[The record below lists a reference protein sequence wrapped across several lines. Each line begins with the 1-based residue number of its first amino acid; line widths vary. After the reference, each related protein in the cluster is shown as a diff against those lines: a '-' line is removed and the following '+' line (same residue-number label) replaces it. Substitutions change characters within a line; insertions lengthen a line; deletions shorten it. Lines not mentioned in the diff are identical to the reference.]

1 MRKLNREEWIKL
13 ESKIL
18 WGLFAVILGV
28 VLLTA
33 PGDVYGDELVHEFK
47 SPSFSGVGSSSHYL
61 TIENQQFSRK
71 QAIADDIESA
81 LKSAERDAENTTLA
95 KFMRNLESRI
105 YAQLSKQLVEK
116 LFETCSVEAIAAE
129 TCSETTF
136 GSFVLEG
143 NTITYQKTIC
153 DSSLWACTQ
162 GDAVIVMTIVSED
175 GTETQIVIPIGAG
188 TAGGGG

>member
-1 MRKLNREEWIKL
+1 MKKE
-13 ESKIL
+13 KINIFVFL
-18 WGLFAVILGV
+18 GMIIGLLYFTSV
-28 VLLTA
+28 VHA
-33 PGDVYGDELVHEFK
+33 DELVHEFK
-47 SPSFSGVGSSSHYL
+47 NPSFSGIGTSSHYL
-61 TIENQQFSRK
+61 TIENQEFSRR

-81 LKSAERDAENTTLA
+81 LKQAQRDEENTTLA

-116 LFETCSVEAIAAE
+116 LFESCTVEAVAAG
-129 TCSETTF
+129 TCTETTF

-153 DSSLWACTQ
+153 DSTLWACTQ
-162 GDAVIVMTIVSED
+162 GDPVIVMTIVAED

-188 TAGGGG
+188 TAGSG